1 MSAMALRHESPA
13 GHWELVSRPPH
24 PALRG
29 HVRRYCGYAERMT
42 APQRRR
48 EVISGDVVLI
58 VAFGPPMRLRYPLDP
73 RAPEERRTSF
83 LVGLHAP
90 LTVTEHDGIADGV
103 QIDLTPLGAHLLLG
117 LPMHEVAGR
126 VLDLEEALG
135 PLGAELPERL
145 VEAPGWEARFSL
157 LDAALARRAL
167 AAAPPSP
174 DVQRAWQR
182 LSETCGRLPVG
193 ALAAELGCSRRH
205 LAARF
210 REQVGVTPKA
220 AARVLR
226 FHHALERLRAG
237 ERWADI
243 AYDCGYYDQPHL
255 NREFREFAGVTPSEL
270 AAAIVPAR
278 LGVAA

>member
-1 MSAMALRHESPA
+1 MSALALRHESPA
-13 GHWELVSRPPH
+13 GHWEVVSRPPH
-24 PALRG
+24 PALRD
-29 HVRRYCGYAERMT
+29 HVRRYCGYTERMT

-58 VAFGPPMRLRYPLDP
+58 VAFGPAMRLRYPLAP
-73 RAPEERRTSF
+73 GAPEERRTSF

-90 LTVTEHDGIADGV
+90 VTVTEHDGVADGV
-103 QIDLTPLGAHLLLG
+103 QIDLTPLGAHVLLG
-117 LPMHEVAGR
+117 LAAHEVAGR
-126 VLDLEEALG
+126 VVDLDEALG

-145 VEAPGWEARFSL
+145 ADAATWEARFAL
-157 LDAALARRAL
+157 IDAALARRAL
-167 AAAPPSP
+167 AAPPPSP
-174 DVQRAWQR
+174 DVARAWRR
-182 LSETCGRLPVG
+182 LAETRGRLPVG
-193 ALAAELGCSRRH
+193 EMAAELGCSRRH

-226 FHHALERLRAG
+226 FHHALDRLRAG

-243 AYDCGYYDQPHL
+243 AYDCGYSDQPHL
-255 NREFREFAGVTPSEL
+255 NREFREFAGVTPGEL
-270 AAAIVPAR
+270 AAAISPGG

>member
-13 GHWELVSRPPH
+13 GHWELVSRAPH

-29 HVRRYCGYAERMT
+29 HVRRYCGYVERMT

-58 VAFGPPMRLRYPLDP
+58 VAFGPSMTIRYPLDP

-90 LTVTEHDGIADGV
+90 LTVTEHDGVADGV

-126 VLDLEEALG
+126 VVDLDEALG

-145 VEAPGWEARFSL
+145 AEAPGWEARFSL
-157 LDAALARRAL
+157 LDATLARRAL

-174 DVQRAWQR
+174 DVARAWHR
-182 LSETCGRLPVG
+182 LAETRGRLPVG

-226 FHHALERLRAG
+226 FHHALERLKAG

-243 AYDCGYYDQPHL
+243 AYDCGYYDQPHM
-255 NREFREFAGVTPSEL
+255 NREFREFAGASPSQL
-270 AAAIVPAR
+270 AAAISPAG